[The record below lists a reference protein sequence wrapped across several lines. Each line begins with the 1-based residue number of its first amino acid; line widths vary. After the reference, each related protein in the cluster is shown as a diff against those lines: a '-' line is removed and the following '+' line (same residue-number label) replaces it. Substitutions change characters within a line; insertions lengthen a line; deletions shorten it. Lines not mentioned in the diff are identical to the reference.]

1 MWFISSI
8 GVINYINLALIKDTL
23 QSFVYTQKFLCPN
36 CQKEKLSS
44 ARNVAEI
51 QEND

>member
-23 QSFVYTQKFLCPN
+23 QSFVLHTEVLMSQ
-36 CQKEKLSS
+36 LSE
-44 ARNVAEI
+44 RKI
-51 QEND
+51 IFR